1 MHVTPREPGKL
12 LISLQHHADAPE
24 AEIGGEA
31 LGDLHG
37 QLLLRLQPGREVID
51 QAGEFGQ
58 PEDALPAQVADERD
72 AGEGQHVMLARVR
85 NGIARASSSSSLGGG
100 EPERTGGEQYRV
112 GSATWATWAGLARRS
127 SPSRLRAGR
136 AAVRSALSM
145 IGWCLMV
152 LRSCHV
158 CGCGDGDAAVLGF
171 RIENWRRGPI
181 DDGDVSVG

>member
-51 QAGEFGQ
+51 QAGESGQ
-58 PEDALPAQVADERD
+58 PEDALPGQVADVRG

-112 GSATWATWAGLARRS
+112 GSGHLGHLGHLG
-127 SPSRLRAGR
+127 RL
-136 AAVRSALSM
+136 
-145 IGWCLMV
+145 
-152 LRSCHV
+152 
-158 CGCGDGDAAVLGF
+158 
-171 RIENWRRGPI
+171 GPPFLTLETPP
-181 DDGDVSVG
+181 G